1 MSSSATSSPG
11 AQVEDE
17 NENMHKFGHLIKIQN
32 VLISNYPQVSVSA
45 SPSPSSGLSPRSAT
59 EERLRKKLLR
69 KNDKGET
76 YLHRAAIKGSR
87 RIAQKLLG
95 IGIEVDGVDN
105 AGE

>member
-1 MSSSATSSPG
+1 M
-11 AQVEDE
+11 
-17 NENMHKFGHLIKIQN
+17 
-32 VLISNYPQVSVSA
+32 
-45 SPSPSSGLSPRSAT
+45 
-59 EERLRKKLLR
+59 R

-105 AGE
+105 AGKLFKRGRAPWPSYEEEK

>member
-1 MSSSATSSPG
+1 M
-11 AQVEDE
+11 
-17 NENMHKFGHLIKIQN
+17 
-32 VLISNYPQVSVSA
+32 
-45 SPSPSSGLSPRSAT
+45 
-59 EERLRKKLLR
+59 R

-105 AGE
+105 AGEFLKRGLSQNMKRKSEM